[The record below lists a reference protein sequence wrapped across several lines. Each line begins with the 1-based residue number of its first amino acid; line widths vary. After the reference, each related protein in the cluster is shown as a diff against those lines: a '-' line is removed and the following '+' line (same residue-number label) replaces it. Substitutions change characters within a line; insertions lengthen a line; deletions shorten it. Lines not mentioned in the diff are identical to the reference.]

1 MAGMETLRYGS
12 EPSQFVELHGA
23 PGGRGTAVLL
33 HGGWWRARHDL
44 HQLDPMAADL
54 VSAGWS
60 VANLEYRRIDG
71 DTGGWPQTLD
81 DVLAAIAAV
90 APSPSL
96 PTVAIGHSAG
106 GHLALLAG
114 KRLGLS
120 GVVALAPIT
129 DVPRAR
135 AENLGEGAA
144 GLFLTGDDPA
154 ASPIRQLPIGCPQ
167 LVVQGDADVRVPAPH
182 SRDYVAAAVAAGDE
196 VEYLE
201 LPGVDHFRLIDP
213 ADEPWKPARG
223 WLDRRFS

>member
-1 MAGMETLRYGS
+1 MTSMETLRYGT
-12 EPSQFVELHGA
+12 EPSQFVELHGT
-23 PGGRGTAVLL
+23 PGGRGTAILL

-54 VSAGWS
+54 VAAGWY
-60 VANLEYRRIDG
+60 VANVEYRRIDG

-81 DVLAAIAAV
+81 DVRAAIAAV
-90 APSPSL
+90 ERPDAL

-114 KRLGLS
+114 GALS

-135 AENLGEGAA
+135 AEELGEGAA

-167 LVVQGDADVRVPAPH
+167 LVVHGDADVRVPVAH
-182 SRDYVAAAVAAGDE
+182 SRDYVAAAKAAGDD
-196 VEYLE
+196 VDYVE

-213 ADEPWKPARG
+213 ADEPWQSARA
-223 WLDRRFS
+223 WLGRRFS

>member
-1 MAGMETLRYGS
+1 MASMETLRYGS
-12 EPSQFVELHGA
+12 EPSQFVELHGT

-54 VSAGWS
+54 VAAGWY
-60 VANLEYRRIDG
+60 VANVEYRRIDG

-81 DVLAAIAAV
+81 DVLAAIPPVERPAA
-90 APSPSL
+90 L

-114 KRLGLS
+114 GALS

-135 AENLGEGAA
+135 AEELGEGAA
-144 GLFLTGDDPA
+144 GLFLTGNDPA
-154 ASPIRQLPIGCPQ
+154 ASPIRQVPIGCPQ
-167 LVVQGDADVRVPAPH
+167 LVVQGDADVRVPVAH
-182 SRDYVAAAVAAGDE
+182 SRDYVAAAKVAGDD
-196 VEYLE
+196 VDYVE

-213 ADEPWKPARG
+213 ADEPWQPVRE

>member
-1 MAGMETLRYGS
+1 MASMETLRYGS
-12 EPSQFVELHGA
+12 EPSQFVELHGT

-54 VSAGWS
+54 VAAGWY

-90 APSPSL
+90 ERPSAL

-114 KRLGLS
+114 GSLA

-135 AENLGEGAA
+135 AEELGEGAA

-154 ASPIRQLPIGCPQ
+154 ASPIRQVPIGCPQ
-167 LVVQGDADVRVPAPH
+167 LVVQGDADVRVPVAH
-182 SRDYVAAAVAAGDE
+182 SRDYVAAAKAAGDD
-196 VEYLE
+196 VDYVE

-213 ADEPWKPARG
+213 ADEPWQPVRE

>member
-1 MAGMETLRYGS
+1 METLRYGA
-12 EPSQFVELHGA
+12 EPSQFVELHGT
-23 PGGRGTAVLL
+23 PGGRGTAILL

-54 VSAGWS
+54 VAAGWF

-71 DTGGWPQTLD
+71 DGGGWPQTLD

-90 APSPSL
+90 DRPDSL

-114 KRLGLS
+114 KPASLS

-129 DVPRAR
+129 DVPRAA
-135 AENLGEGAA
+135 AEELGEGAA
-144 GLFLTGDDPA
+144 RQFLTGDDPA

-167 LVVQGDADVRVPAPH
+167 VVVQGEADVRVPVAH
-182 SRDYVAAAVAAGDE
+182 SRDYVTAAQAAGDD
-196 VEYLE
+196 VEYVE

-213 ADEPWKPARG
+213 ADEPWQPARE
-223 WLDRRFS
+223 WLDRRFG

>member
-1 MAGMETLRYGS
+1 MASMETLRYGS
-12 EPSQFVELHGA
+12 EPSQFVELHGT

-54 VSAGWS
+54 VAAGWY

-90 APSPSL
+90 ERPSAL

-114 KRLGLS
+114 GSLA

-129 DVPRAR
+129 D
-135 AENLGEGAA
+135 
-144 GLFLTGDDPA
+144 
-154 ASPIRQLPIGCPQ
+154 
-167 LVVQGDADVRVPAPH
+167 
-182 SRDYVAAAVAAGDE
+182 
-196 VEYLE
+196 
-201 LPGVDHFRLIDP
+201 
-213 ADEPWKPARG
+213 
-223 WLDRRFS
+223 

>member
-1 MAGMETLRYGS
+1 MASMETLRYGS
-12 EPSQFVELHGA
+12 EPSQFVELHGT
-23 PGGRGTAVLL
+23 PGGRGTAILL

-54 VSAGWS
+54 VAAGWY
-60 VANLEYRRIDG
+60 VANIEYRRIDG

-81 DVLAAIAAV
+81 DVRAAIAAV
-90 APSPSL
+90 ERPDAL

-114 KRLGLS
+114 GWLS

-135 AENLGEGAA
+135 AEDLGEGAA

-154 ASPIRQLPIGCPQ
+154 ASPVRQLPIGCPH
-167 LVVQGDADVRVPAPH
+167 LVVQGAADVRVPVAH
-182 SRDYVAAAVAAGDE
+182 SRDYAAAAKAAGDD
-196 VEYLE
+196 VDYVE

-213 ADEPWKPARG
+213 ADQPWQSARD

>member
-1 MAGMETLRYGS
+1 MASMETLRYGS
-12 EPSQFVELHGA
+12 EPSQFVELHGT

-44 HQLDPMAADL
+44 HQLDRMAADL
-54 VSAGWS
+54 VAAGWY
-60 VANLEYRRIDG
+60 VANVEYRRIDG
-71 DTGGWPQTLD
+71 DTGGWPRTLD

-90 APSPSL
+90 ERPAAL

-114 KRLGLS
+114 GALS

-135 AENLGEGAA
+135 AEELGEGAA

-154 ASPIRQLPIGCPQ
+154 ASPIRQVPIGCQQ
-167 LVVQGDADVRVPAPH
+167 LVVQGDADVRVPVAH
-182 SRDYVAAAVAAGDE
+182 SRDYVAAAKAAGDDVDY
-196 VEYLE
+196 VELA
-201 LPGVDHFRLIDP
+201 GVDHFRLIDP
-213 ADEPWKPARG
+213 SDEPWQPVRE

>member
-12 EPSQFVELHGA
+12 EPSQFVELHGD
-23 PGGRGTAVLL
+23 PGGRGTAILL

-54 VSAGWS
+54 VAAGWY
-60 VANLEYRRIDG
+60 VANVEYRRIDG

-81 DVLAAIAAV
+81 DVRAAIAAV
-90 APSPSL
+90 ERPAAL

-114 KRLGLS
+114 GLS

-135 AENLGEGAA
+135 AEELGEGAA

-154 ASPIRQLPIGCPQ
+154 ASPIRRLPIGCPQ
-167 LVVQGDADVRVPAPH
+167 LVVQGDADVRVPAAH
-182 SRDYVAAAVAAGDE
+182 SRDYAAAAKAAGDD
-196 VEYLE
+196 VDYVE

-213 ADEPWKPARG
+213 ADQPWQPARA

>member
-1 MAGMETLRYGS
+1 MTSMETRRYGT
-12 EPSQFVELHGA
+12 EPSQFVELHGT
-23 PGGRGTAVLL
+23 PGGRGTAILL

-54 VSAGWS
+54 VAAGWY
-60 VANLEYRRIDG
+60 VANVEYRRIDG

-81 DVLAAIAAV
+81 DVRAAIAAV
-90 APSPSL
+90 ERPAAL

-114 KRLGLS
+114 GALS

-135 AENLGEGAA
+135 TEELGEGAA

-154 ASPIRQLPIGCPQ
+154 ASPVRQLPIGCPQ
-167 LVVQGDADVRVPAPH
+167 LVVHGDADVRVPVAH
-182 SRDYVAAAVAAGDE
+182 SRDYVAAAKAAGDD
-196 VEYLE
+196 VDYVE

-213 ADEPWKPARG
+213 ADEPWQSARA
-223 WLDRRFS
+223 WLGQRFS

>member
-1 MAGMETLRYGS
+1 MTSMETLRYGT
-12 EPSQFVELHGA
+12 EPSQFVELHGT
-23 PGGRGTAVLL
+23 PGGRGTAILL

-54 VSAGWS
+54 VAAGWY
-60 VANLEYRRIDG
+60 VANVEYRRIDG

-81 DVLAAIAAV
+81 DVRAAIAAV
-90 APSPSL
+90 ERPAAL

-114 KRLGLS
+114 GALP

-135 AENLGEGAA
+135 TEELGEGAA

-154 ASPIRQLPIGCPQ
+154 ASPVRQLPIGCPQ
-167 LVVQGDADVRVPAPH
+167 LVVHGDADVRVPVAH
-182 SRDYVAAAVAAGDE
+182 SRDYVAAAKAAGDD
-196 VEYLE
+196 VDYVE

-213 ADEPWKPARG
+213 ADEPWQSARA
-223 WLDRRFS
+223 WLGQRFS

>member
-1 MAGMETLRYGS
+1 MASMETLRYGS
-12 EPSQFVELHGA
+12 EPSQFVELHGT

-54 VSAGWS
+54 VAAGWY
-60 VANLEYRRIDG
+60 VANVEYRRIDG

-90 APSPSL
+90 ERPAAL

-114 KRLGLS
+114 GALS

-135 AENLGEGAA
+135 AEELGEGAA
-144 GLFLTGDDPA
+144 GLFLTGNDPA
-154 ASPIRQLPIGCPQ
+154 ASPIRQVPIGCPQ
-167 LVVQGDADVRVPAPH
+167 LVVQGDADVRVPVAH
-182 SRDYVAAAVAAGDE
+182 SRDYVAAAKVAGDD
-196 VEYLE
+196 VDYVE

-213 ADEPWKPARG
+213 ADEPWQPVRE

>member
-1 MAGMETLRYGS
+1 METLRYGS
-12 EPSQFVELHGA
+12 EPSQFVELHGT
-23 PGGRGTAVLL
+23 PGGRGTAILL

-54 VSAGWS
+54 VAAGWY
-60 VANLEYRRIDG
+60 VANVEYRRIDG

-81 DVLAAIAAV
+81 DVRAAIAAV
-90 APSPSL
+90 ARPAAL

-114 KRLGLS
+114 GELS

-135 AENLGEGAA
+135 AEELGEGAA

-167 LVVQGDADVRVPAPH
+167 LVVQGDADVRVPVEH
-182 SRDYVAAAVAAGDE
+182 SRDYVAAAKAAGDE
-196 VEYLE
+196 VDYVE

-213 ADEPWKPARG
+213 ADEPWEPARA

>member
-1 MAGMETLRYGS
+1 METLRYGS
-12 EPSQFVELHGA
+12 EPSQFVELHGT
-23 PGGRGTAVLL
+23 PGGRGTAILL

-44 HQLDPMAADL
+44 HQMDPMAADL
-54 VSAGWS
+54 VAAGWY

-81 DVLAAIAAV
+81 DVLSAIAETERPA
-90 APSPSL
+90 AL

-114 KRLGLS
+114 GGLS

-135 AENLGEGAA
+135 AEELGEGAA

-167 LVVQGDADVRVPAPH
+167 LVVQGDADVRVPVAH
-182 SRDYVAAAVAAGDE
+182 SRDYVAAAKTAGDD
-196 VEYLE
+196 VDYVE

-213 ADEPWKPARG
+213 ADEPWQVARD

>member
-1 MAGMETLRYGS
+1 MASMETLRYGS
-12 EPSQFVELHGA
+12 EPSQFVELHGT
-23 PGGRGTAVLL
+23 PGGRGTAILL

-54 VSAGWS
+54 VAAGWY
-60 VANLEYRRIDG
+60 VANLEYRRVDG

-81 DVLAAIAAV
+81 DVQAAIAAV
-90 APSPSL
+90 ERPDTL

-114 KRLGLS
+114 GGLS

-135 AENLGEGAA
+135 TEELGEGAA

-154 ASPIRQLPIGCPQ
+154 ASPTRQLPIGCPQ
-167 LVVQGDADVRVPAPH
+167 LVVQGDADVRVPVAH
-182 SRDYVAAAVAAGDE
+182 SRDYVAAAKAAGDD
-196 VEYLE
+196 VDYAE

-213 ADEPWKPARG
+213 ADEPWRPVRE

>member
-1 MAGMETLRYGS
+1 METLRYGT
-12 EPSQFVELHGA
+12 EPSQFVELHGT
-23 PGGRGTAVLL
+23 PGGRGTAILL

-54 VSAGWS
+54 VAAGWY
-60 VANLEYRRIDG
+60 VANVEYRRIDG

-81 DVLAAIAAV
+81 DVRAAIAAV
-90 APSPSL
+90 ERPDAL

-114 KRLGLS
+114 GALS

-135 AENLGEGAA
+135 AEELGEGAA

-167 LVVQGDADVRVPAPH
+167 LVVHGDADVRVPVAH
-182 SRDYVAAAVAAGDE
+182 SRDYVAAAKAAGDD
-196 VEYLE
+196 VDYVE

-213 ADEPWKPARG
+213 ADEPWQSARA
-223 WLDRRFS
+223 WLGRRFS

>member
-1 MAGMETLRYGS
+1 MASMETLRYGS
-12 EPSQFVELHGA
+12 EPSQFVELHGT
-23 PGGRGTAVLL
+23 PGGRGTAILL

-54 VSAGWS
+54 VAAGWY
-60 VANLEYRRIDG
+60 VANLEYRRVDG

-81 DVLAAIAAV
+81 DVQAAIAAV
-90 APSPSL
+90 ERPDAL

-114 KRLGLS
+114 GGLS

-135 AENLGEGAA
+135 TEELGEGAA

-167 LVVQGDADVRVPAPH
+167 LVVQGDADVRVPVAH
-182 SRDYVAAAVAAGDE
+182 SRDYVAAAKAAGDD
-196 VEYLE
+196 VDYVE

-213 ADEPWKPARG
+213 ADEPWQSVRA

>member
-1 MAGMETLRYGS
+1 MASMETLRYGS
-12 EPSQFVELHGA
+12 EPSQFVELHGT

-54 VSAGWS
+54 VAAGWY
-60 VANLEYRRIDG
+60 VANVEYRRIDG

-90 APSPSL
+90 ERPAAL

-106 GHLALLAG
+106 GHLALLTGGSLA
-114 KRLGLS
+114 

-135 AENLGEGAA
+135 AEELGEGAA
-144 GLFLTGDDPA
+144 GLFLTGDDAA
-154 ASPIRQLPIGCPQ
+154 ASPIRQVPIGCPQ
-167 LVVQGDADVRVPAPH
+167 LVVQGDADVRVPVAH
-182 SRDYVAAAVAAGDE
+182 SRDYVAAAKAAGDD
-196 VEYLE
+196 VDYVE

-213 ADEPWKPARG
+213 GDEPWQPVRE

>member
-1 MAGMETLRYGS
+1 MASMETLRYGS

-23 PGGRGTAVLL
+23 PGGRGTAILL

-54 VSAGWS
+54 VAAGWY
-60 VANLEYRRIDG
+60 VANLEYRRVDG
-71 DTGGWPQTLD
+71 DTGGWPQTLE

-90 APSPSL
+90 DRPAAL

-114 KRLGLS
+114 RELS
-120 GVVALAPIT
+120 GVIALAPIT

-135 AENLGEGAA
+135 AEELGEGAA

-154 ASPIRQLPIGCPQ
+154 ASPIRQLPIGSPQ
-167 LVVQGDADVRVPAPH
+167 LVVQGDADVRVPVAH
-182 SRDYVAAAVAAGDE
+182 SRDYVAAAKAAGDD
-196 VEYLE
+196 VEYVE

-213 ADEPWKPARG
+213 SDEPWQPARD

>member
-1 MAGMETLRYGS
+1 MASMETLRYGS
-12 EPSQFVELHGA
+12 EPSQFVELHGT

-54 VSAGWS
+54 VAAGWY
-60 VANLEYRRIDG
+60 VANVEYRRIDG

-90 APSPSL
+90 ERPAAL

-114 KRLGLS
+114 GALS

-135 AENLGEGAA
+135 AEELGEGAA

-154 ASPIRQLPIGCPQ
+154 ASPIRQVPIGCPQ
-167 LVVQGDADVRVPAPH
+167 LVVQGDADVRVPVAH
-182 SRDYVAAAVAAGDE
+182 SRDYVAAAKAAGDD
-196 VEYLE
+196 VDYVE

-213 ADEPWKPARG
+213 ADEPWQPVRE